1 MSNSKLKLQ
10 KFKQKLKEN
19 VELYNEYKDKDR
31 KRKQEIRE
39 NEKIERL
46 KNKRLMLQWRE
57 KERKRKYKQRQRKVE
72 KRKKEG
78 NVEKIDGRTIEG
90 LKRRRKNDRNKIMK
104 IKSLTENVSTLTKEN
119 LRLKKKLEILKSKTA
134 DSSISSFTST
144 DTRVASTIWKNLSPS
159 SRKKSSRKIILS
171 NNDVTIK
178 KEFRKHLGI
187 RLDRATDSLGK
198 KDTLANKVTKFMVED
213 KNSIKCPDKKK
224 ENLRYRTNYLHVLHE
239 KFLCEYNLDCSYS
252 HFCKLVPDNIIKPK
266 PQDWGTCLCMVCL
279 NPQLKMEALR
289 QFELSL
295 FVETEE
301 LITYSDKEL
310 KEFVDKIKIF
320 TGPIRYLYWSKDKKD
335 SEKSVATT
343 YMSSKKVKIS
353 SCENFATALYN
364 DIKELS
370 KHTER
375 MISQYRR
382 IKEIKLIV
390 CDEKNKSMC
399 IRVDWSENA
408 NLFQTR
414 QEKGSYYHNIYLS
427 VNAVVSY
434 QGECISSHGTLS
446 DATSHHAPAVWASLE
461 KILEPFNLQQLS
473 HLYII
478 SDSPVNQYRN
488 KNNAFLTKRF
498 AVKNK
503 IDITWVFTESGHGK
517 GPMDG
522 VGSSIKNDI
531 QDTISFNPN
540 NVITCVSELMPLM
553 PINDK
558 NLSTYC
564 QDDIDALNK
573 LLPKDVK
580 IITKGF
586 GIRSVHEIMYTL
598 QDNDEIQWKIVSE
611 DKSFTT
617 VHFSMTKVNKNSNT
631 TAEVRKDVRSLRSQR
646 KN

>member
-1 MSNSKLKLQ
+1 MSNSKLRSQ
-10 KFKQKLKEN
+10 KFRQKLKEN
-19 VELYNEYKDKDR
+19 VELYNEFKDKDR
-31 KRKQEIRE
+31 KRSKELRE
-39 NEKIERL
+39 KKKNERL

-57 KERKRKYKQRQRKVE
+57 KERKRKYKQRERQVE
-72 KRKKEG
+72 QGKKEG
-78 NVEKIDGRTIEG
+78 NVDKIDGRTIEG
-90 LKRRRKNDRNKIMK
+90 LKRRRSNDRNKIMK

-119 LRLKKKLEILKSKTA
+119 HRLKKKLEMLKSKTN
-134 DSSISSFTST
+134 DSSSSSFTST
-144 DTRVASTIWKNLSPS
+144 DTKVASTIWKNLSPS
-159 SRKKSSRKIILS
+159 SRKDSCRKIILS
-171 NNDVTIK
+171 NNDVTK

-187 RLDRATDSLGK
+187 RLDRATDSLRK
-198 KDTLANKVTKFMVED
+198 KDTLSDKVAKFMSED
-213 KNSIKCPDKKK
+213 ENSMKCPDKKK
-224 ENLRYRTNYLHVLHE
+224 ENIRYRTSYLPILYE
-239 KFLCEYNLDCSYS
+239 KFLCELNVNCSYS
-252 HFCKLVPDNIIKPK
+252 HFCKLVPENIIKPK

-289 QFELSL
+289 HFESSL

-301 LITYSDKEL
+301 LITYSDKTL
-310 KEFVDKIKIF
+310 KEFMEKIKQF
-320 TGPIRYLYWSKDKKD
+320 SGPIRYLYWAKDKKD

-353 SCENFATALYN
+353 SCENFATALYD

-370 KHTER
+370 KHTKR
-375 MISQYRR
+375 IISQYRR

-390 CDEKNKSMC
+390 GDENNKSIC

-414 QEKGSYYHNIYLS
+414 QEKGSYYHNIYVS

-434 QGECISSHGTLS
+434 HGECILSHGTLS

-461 KILEPFNLQQLS
+461 KILEPLNLQELS

-478 SDSPVNQYRN
+478 SDSPVNPYRN
-488 KNNAFLTKRF
+488 KNNVFLTKRF

-503 IDITWVFTESGHGK
+503 INITWVFTESGHGK

-558 NLSTYC
+558 NLFTYC

-573 LLPKDVK
+573 LLPKDLK

-586 GIRSVHEIMYTL
+586 GIRSVHEILYTS
-598 QDNDEIQWKIVSE
+598 QDNNEIQWKIVSE
-611 DKSFTT
+611 DKGFTN
-617 VHFSMTKVNKNSNT
+617 VYLSMTNNN